1 MPPLTSTWN
10 AVPDL
15 SRLAC
20 TGQSSGGY
28 LAVQSA
34 LVFPHL
40 VQIAL
45 IISMGS
51 PLYTD
56 FPHYR
61 IPGPRKILGR
71 MPPPPWKAER
81 MVRSYVKNIKPGTVR
96 TSGDAVEMWE
106 FLTCVLQ
113 QAYLPRWVGSK
124 GRDDWEIMK
133 MLAKADRFPPIWVIQ
148 GEQDSVVNHVS

>member
-1 MPPLTSTWN
+1 M
-10 AVPDL
+10 
-15 SRLAC
+15 
-20 TGQSSGGY
+20 
-28 LAVQSA
+28 
-34 LVFPHL
+34 
-40 VQIAL
+40 
-45 IISMGS
+45 
-51 PLYTD
+51 
-56 FPHYR
+56 
-61 IPGPRKILGR
+61 
-71 MPPPPWKAER
+71 
-81 MVRSYVKNIKPGTVR
+81 RSYVKNIKPGTVR